1 MRTIGQKT
9 KNTYTCFPRDFSKSL
24 ISFSALHFLSPTD
37 SVLNDFVMM
46 HCVFMPNTQL
56 CPALVAQY
64 PFTVKSLYSLQDTLH
79 VHGHYLT
86 PASEGKSWP
95 RQSCAPPAETPALR
109 GMILLCHVGGFL
121 PHYWCKMGT
130 TSLQEGGTG

>member
-1 MRTIGQKT
+1 MRTIGQKP
-9 KNTYTCFPRDFSKSL
+9 KNRHTCFPKDFSKNL
-24 ISFSALHFLSPTD
+24 ISFSALHFLSPAD

-64 PFTVKSLYSLQDTLH
+64 PFTAKSLCSLQDTLY
-79 VHGHYLT
+79 VHGRYLT

-95 RQSCAPPAETPALR
+95 RQSCAFPSRDPSSPWHGVAESCWRISP
-109 GMILLCHVGGFL
+109 LLLVQNEN
-121 PHYWCKMGT
+121 KV
-130 TSLQEGGTG
+130 TSGR